1 MLEFAS
7 LMVPN
12 NPDARWAFQRLMEM
26 VGVYKSNIFTDM
38 SVHLMMMMLVIFDSQ
53 DRDPHVRRVHRVA
66 QDMLQRYLRMVSKQ
80 PAFDLQLVNTCVTM
94 VPAITHQLARVF
106 SL

>member
-26 VGVYKSNIFTDM
+26 VGVYKSKIFTDM

-53 DRDPHVRRVHRVA
+53 DREPHVRRVHRVVM
-66 QDMLQRYLRMVSKQ
+66 DMLQRYLRMVSQQ
-80 PAFDLQLVNTCVTM
+80 PAQDLQLVTSCMAV
-94 VPAITHQLARVF
+94 VPAISHQLARVF
-106 SL
+106 TL